1 VRALIDVDVDR
12 DRGAES
18 LGSDSDWANKRESK
32 MPKEALYF
40 FDCATKSS
48 TNSRLRG
55 DQERWIRLVKVWI
68 ERCCLKSSR
77 SNKQKVAGNI
87 DRLRLSE
94 AEKAK
99 LYDKN

>member
-55 DQERWIRLVKVWI
+55 GSGALDPTRKGLDREVLFEVVAEQQTKSGGEYRSIAI
-68 ERCCLKSSR
+68 ERSRKSE
-77 SNKQKVAGNI
+77 VV
-87 DRLRLSE
+87 
-94 AEKAK
+94 
-99 LYDKN
+99 